1 MRQAVKQLIKA
12 VVPPRVLRAGLEVRD
27 YFQLAATPPIR
38 FNAAPLRAMSAEELA
53 AIFEARRIETSW
65 PVDHAA
71 IKAVFGDDDVSG
83 GINPGDRRAVY
94 YLIRALAPRSVL
106 EIGTHIGA
114 STLYIAR
121 ALRANGDGGTTTTVD
136 ILDVNRD
143 EGPWKR
149 AGLAMSPRKL
159 AAALHCE
166 SAIQFAVA
174 PSLQWMRTT
183 PERFDFIFLDGDH
196 SAQAVYQEVG
206 AALPRL
212 NPGGTILLHDY
223 YPGGKTLFPD
233 DNLILGPY
241 RALARIQRE
250 TPSMAVLPLGVLPW
264 PTKQGVKV
272 TSLALVTRRET

>member
-12 VVPPRVLRAGLEVRD
+12 VVPARVLRAGLEIRD
-27 YFQLAATPPIR
+27 YLQLAATPRIR
-38 FNAAPLRAMSAEELA
+38 FDVAPLRAIAAEELA
-53 AIFEARRIETSW
+53 AIFEDRRIESSW
-65 PVDHAA
+65 HADHAA

-114 STLYIAR
+114 STLYIGR
-121 ALRANGDGGTTTTVD
+121 ALRANGDGGEATTVD

-149 AGLAMSPRKL
+149 AGLAMPPRKL
-159 AAALHCE
+159 AAAAGCE
-166 SAIQFAVA
+166 SAIRFAVA

-183 PERFDFIFLDGDH
+183 AERFDFIFLDGDH
-196 SAQAVYQEVG
+196 SAQAVYQEVA
-206 AALPRL
+206 AALARL
-212 NPGGTILLHDY
+212 NPAGTILLHDY
-223 YPGGKTLFPD
+223 YPGGNTLFPD

-241 RALARIQRE
+241 RALERIQRE
-250 TPSMAVLPLGVLPW
+250 TPALAVLPLANLPW

-272 TSLALVTRRET
+272 TSLALVTRQVT